1 MPDKRKKL
9 TDAQVEQIRRL
20 WAKGIYTPVIARRF
34 GIHKG
39 QVSRIVN
46 GKSRTADPF
55 MKGVFQRIL
64 NNSE

>member
-9 TDAQVEQIRRL
+9 TDAQIEEIKRL
-20 WAKGIYTPVIARRF
+20 WAKGRYLSTIASKF
-34 GIHKG
+34 GVHKG

-46 GKSRTADPF
+46 GRSRVSDPF

-64 NNSE
+64 NHK